1 MTTKQKFGV
10 LVFLLLLAGGT
21 SAHWLIFPNAD
32 LKNTTISYV
41 NFLATVVGFFITIYQ
56 LRETERAIEENFE
69 KPQLEIELL
78 PANQVGIYSSE
89 ANNIVSLYP
98 VANKTGYFG
107 THLGLR
113 IVNKGNKAASR
124 IYLTFVFLPKGA
136 KGDDVTSKINVLF
149 DQSKAGET
157 QIVYADSDVR
167 NGYQIGWTF
176 KFSESLVIYADLYD
190 RPIVAALDLLLRE
203 VDFGEEYE
211 INYRIQSY
219 EGNKSLEEITKKHG
233 AEKNQTY
240 LVKFKK
246 VS

>member
-1 MTTKQKFGV
+1 MTRKQKIGI
-10 LVFLLLLAGGT
+10 LIFLLLLAGGT
-21 SAHWLIFPNAD
+21 SAHWLIFPSAD

-41 NFLATVVGFFITIYQ
+41 NFLATIVGFFITIYQ
-56 LRETERAIEENFE
+56 LRETERAIEESLE

-78 PANQVGIYSSE
+78 SANQVGTYSSE
-89 ANNIVSLYP
+89 ASNIVNLYP
-98 VANKTGYFG
+98 VVNQTGFLG

-136 KGDDVTSKINVLF
+136 KSNDSTSKVNVLF

-176 KFSESLVIYADLYD
+176 KFSENLVIYADLYD
-190 RPIVAALDLLLRE
+190 RPIVAALDLLVRD
-203 VDFGEEYE
+203 VDFKEEYE
-211 INYRIQSY
+211 VNYRIQSY
-219 EGNKSLEEITKKHG
+219 EGNKSLETLNKKRG
-233 AEKNQTY
+233 AEKNQIY
-240 LVKFKK
+240 SVKFNK